1 MDPSKVSS
9 ENGDLKTF
17 TCFSRLPLEIREM
30 IWECL
35 ISVQRHLRI
44 EGRFGKL
51 TKIGSF
57 SISRG
62 LFLSQVCSESRQ
74 VLSRITAHQTATDGD
89 GASITRHFSTVLITT
104 FDAPVLEILSS
115 LETDV
120 DYIAIPRPVGGEL
133 QKLHRTLQKRVAAGS
148 RQIKSIY
155 IGISSYLQDQY
166 LPRPENHPMTPPA
179 DFKVMTDDDDVSL
192 PGFDCKKFF
201 VTGNMSSRAETDFL
215 FYIYSCWLKIRLQ
228 KSCARPGGDLLRRT
242 KSQHLC

>member
-17 TCFSRLPLEIREM
+17 TCFSRLPLEICEM

-51 TKIGSF
+51 TKIGFF

-120 DYIAIPRPVGGEL
+120 DYIAIPQPVGEL

-155 IGISSYLQDQY
+155 
-166 LPRPENHPMTPPA
+166 NHPMTPPA

-201 VTGNMSSRAETDFL
+201 TAKELRSTWG
-215 FYIYSCWLKIRLQ
+215 RLTSKDEIAAPVLNQ
-228 KSCARPGGDLLRRT
+228 P
-242 KSQHLC
+242 